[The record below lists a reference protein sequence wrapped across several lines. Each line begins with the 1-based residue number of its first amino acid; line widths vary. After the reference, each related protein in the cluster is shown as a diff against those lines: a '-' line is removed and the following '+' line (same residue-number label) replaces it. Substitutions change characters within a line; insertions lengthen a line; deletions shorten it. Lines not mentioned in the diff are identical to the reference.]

1 MTDKPITQEMIDLY
15 NEFAHQT
22 FDRRGFMARLAV
34 LAGGTAA
41 AYAIA
46 PMIEANQAQAAM
58 IAAGDSRIQGEDIVF
73 GDNVSGY
80 LVRPAALS
88 GAAPALIV
96 IHENRGLNEHIR
108 DVARRAALE
117 GFVTLAPDF
126 LSPNGGT
133 PSDPDQARSMFRS
146 LSRDGVIANG
156 RAAVAFLKD
165 HADSNGKVG
174 ALGFCWGG
182 GAVNQ
187 IAVNAPDLLAAAP
200 FYGPVPD
207 AADVPKIKAKMML
220 HYAGNDNFVNPG
232 IDPYRKA
239 LEAANIDHTVFIY
252 EGANHAFHNDT
263 AGARYN
269 KEAAELAWSRTID
282 FMKANLA

>member
-1 MTDKPITQEMIDLY
+1 MTDKQITQEMIDLY

-22 FDRRGFMARLAV
+22 FDRRGFMTRLAV
-34 LAGGTAA
+34 LAGGSAA

-46 PMIEANQAQAAM
+46 PMIEANQAHAAM
-58 IAAGDSRIQGEDIVF
+58 VEANDSRVQGEDIVF
-73 GDNVSGY
+73 GDNVKGY
-80 LVRPAALS
+80 LVRPANLS
-88 GAAPALIV
+88 GKAPALVV

-108 DVARRAALE
+108 DVARRAAVE
-117 GFVTLAPDF
+117 GFIALAPDF

-133 PSDPDQARSMFRS
+133 PSDSDQARSMFRS
-146 LSRDGVIANG
+146 LSRESVITNG
-156 RAAVAFLKD
+156 RAAVALLKG
-165 HADSNGKVG
+165 HADSNGNVG
-174 ALGFCWGG
+174 ATGFCWGG

-187 IAVNAPDLLAAAP
+187 IAVNAPDLIAAAP
-200 FYGPVPD
+200 FYGPVPSSD
-207 AADVPKIKAKMML
+207 DVPKIKAKMML

-239 LEAANIDHTVFIY
+239 LEAANVDHTVFIY

>member
-1 MTDKPITQEMIDLY
+1 MADKHITQEMIDLY

-22 FDRRGFMARLAV
+22 FDRRGFMTRLAV

-46 PMIEANQAQAAM
+46 PMIEADQAQAAM
-58 IAAGDSRIQGEDIVF
+58 IEAGDSRISGEDISF

-80 LVRPAALS
+80 FVRPAALS
-88 GAAPALIV
+88 GKAPTLIV

-117 GFVTLAPDF
+117 GFVVLAPDF
-126 LSPNGGT
+126 LSPDGGT
-133 PSDPDQARSMFRS
+133 PSDPDRARSMFRT
-146 LSRDGVIANG
+146 LSRDSVIANG

-187 IAVNAPDLLAAAP
+187 IAVNAPDLVAGAP
-200 FYGPVPD
+200 FYGPAPD
-207 AADVPKIKAKMML
+207 AADVPNIKAKMML
-220 HYAGNDNFVNPG
+220 HFAGNDNFVSPG

-239 LEAANIDHTVFIY
+239 LEAANVDHTIYIY
-252 EGANHAFHNDT
+252 EGASHAFHNDT

-269 KEAAELAWSRTID
+269 KAAAELAWSRTID
-282 FMKANLA
+282 FMKTNLA

>member
-1 MTDKPITQEMIDLY
+1 MSDTRITQEMIDLY

-22 FDRRGFMARLAV
+22 FDRRAFMGRLAA

-41 AYAIA
+41 AYAIV

-58 IAAGDSRIQGEDIVF
+58 IAADDPRVKTEAIVF
-73 GDNVSGY
+73 GDGVKGY
-80 LVRPAALS
+80 LAWPANAS
-88 GAAPALIV
+88 GKLPAIVV
-96 IHENRGLNEHIR
+96 IHENRGLNDHIR

-117 GFVTLAPDF
+117 GFVALAPDF

-133 PSDPDQARSMFRS
+133 PSDPDAARAMFQG
-146 LSRDGVIANG
+146 LSRDSVIANG
-156 RAAVAFLKD
+156 RAAVAFLKG
-165 HADSNGKVG
+165 HAASNGKVG
-174 ALGFCWGG
+174 AMGFCWGG

-187 IAVNAPDLLAAAP
+187 IAINEPDLLAAAP

-232 IDPYRKA
+232 IPGYRDA
-239 LEAANIDHTVFIY
+239 LAAANVDHVVHMY
-252 EGANHAFHNDT
+252 DGASHAFHNDT

-269 KEAAELAWSRTID
+269 KEAAELAWSRTIA
-282 FMKANLA
+282 FMKANLG

>member
-1 MTDKPITQEMIDLY
+1 MTDRPVTQEMIDLY
-15 NEFAHQT
+15 NDFAHRT
-22 FDRRGFMARLAV
+22 LDRRAFMSRLAV

-41 AYAIA
+41 AYAVL
-46 PMIEANQAQAAM
+46 PLIEADQAQAAM
-58 IAAGDSRIQGEDIVF
+58 IAADDSRIRGEDITY
-73 GDNVSGY
+73 GEDVSAY
-80 LVRPAALS
+80 FVRPATLS

-96 IHENRGLNEHIR
+96 VHENRGLNEHIR

-117 GFVTLAPDF
+117 GFVSLAPDF

-133 PSDPDQARSMFRS
+133 PSDPDRARQMFRS
-146 LSRDGVIANG
+146 LSRDSVIANG
-156 RAAVAFLKD
+156 RSAVAFLKG

-187 IAVNAPDLLAAAP
+187 IAVHAPDLVAAAP
-200 FYGPVPD
+200 FYGPVPA

-232 IDPYRKA
+232 IKPYREA
-239 LEAANIDHTVFIY
+239 LEAAKVDHTVFIY

-269 KEAAELAWSRTID
+269 KAAAELAWSRTID

>member
-1 MTDKPITQEMIDLY
+1 MT
-15 NEFAHQT
+15 
-22 FDRRGFMARLAV
+22 RLAV

-58 IAAGDSRIQGEDIVF
+58 IAADDSRIQGEDISF

-80 LVRPAALS
+80 LVRPVALS
-88 GAAPALIV
+88 GPAPALIV

-146 LSRDGVIANG
+146 LSRDSVIANG
-156 RAAVAFLKD
+156 RAVVAFLRE

-207 AADVPKIKAKMML
+207 AADVPKIKAKLML

-269 KEAAELAWSRTID
+269 KEAAELAWSRTMD

>member
-1 MTDKPITQEMIDLY
+1 MTNKPITQEMIDLY

-22 FDRRGFMARLAV
+22 FDRRGFMTRLAV

-58 IAAGDSRIQGEDIVF
+58 IAADDSRIQGEDIVF

-133 PSDPDQARSMFRS
+133 PSDPDRARSMFRS
-146 LSRDGVIANG
+146 LSRDSVIANG

-282 FMKANLA
+282 FMKATLA

>member
-1 MTDKPITQEMIDLY
+1 MTDRPVTQEMIDLY
-15 NEFAHQT
+15 NDFAHRT
-22 FDRRGFMARLAV
+22 LDRRAFMARLAV

-41 AYAIA
+41 AYAVL
-46 PMIEANQAQAAM
+46 PFIEADQAQAAM
-58 IAAGDSRIQGEDIVF
+58 IAADDSRIQGEDITF

-80 LVRPAALS
+80 FVRPAALS

-96 IHENRGLNEHIR
+96 VHENRGLNEHIR

-126 LSPNGGT
+126 LSPSGGT
-133 PSDPDQARSMFRS
+133 PADPDRARQMFRS
-146 LSRDGVIANG
+146 LSRDSVIANG
-156 RAAVAFLKD
+156 RAAVAFLKG

-187 IAVNAPDLLAAAP
+187 IAVHAPDLVAAAP
-200 FYGPVPD
+200 FYGPVP
-207 AADVPKIKAKMML
+207 AADDVPKIKAKMML

-232 IDPYRKA
+232 IEPYRKA
-239 LEAANIDHTVFIY
+239 LEAANVDHTVFIY